1 MIRHIILSLL
11 VLLLSAA
18 CAVAQDVRNYFIDG
32 FNDVANWRQD
42 APNFINQDGWFLDT
56 SNVYDTDVISKQIDN
71 YIPENGDTYWRISL
85 MCGYENSSVNNF
97 QFYLIANGDNPDA
110 EGFHG
115 VAVGTGFK
123 PDYKAL
129 SLIYRH
135 DGISEVIGTTTITFK
150 KNQVT
155 IIDIVRSA
163 AGAWSIGDD
172 EIYAPETPSAMLA
185 NHIVAAFSFNKTGAG
200 QFAFKFDKFSQSD
213 NSINIASSINNAIIV
228 SPTAIKIDVSGRLE
242 AESAT
247 DVKNYSVGGVT
258 PTKVDYNFY
267 DIILHY
273 PDTIPNKGEILMV
286 VDGLR
291 DSNDD
296 KVVKFQHTFHQA
308 LADEIIINEIMVDIN
323 PVPYSLPV
331 KKYVE
336 LYNTSAGD
344 FDLDGYVFRV
354 GDVDYN
360 LPKITIK
367 ADGYLI
373 LASDETN
380 FERYGQCVAAFQES
394 KLTVA
399 GKHIALINK
408 LGAVVDSLT
417 YSTDYYND
425 KDRSEGGFSMERL
438 DPYNNCTGSLNWH
451 SSNDLS
457 GGTPGRR
464 NSVYK
469 IYVDE
474 TIPAIDGCQLLTNS
488 TLQIDFTENIKT
500 TDFTIGGQKPSSQQI
515 DGQSV
520 TFIMSEPF
528 KSGITK
534 IKGRAVDVC
543 DTESDALTAEVN
555 YTPLKVESVYA
566 VSSYQVLV
574 NFTTAVSVYENE
586 NFILENGAMP
596 SLSEPIN
603 DGSNSLLLTFAD
615 DFTQD
620 SKMRLT
626 IDGVENNIHDRI
638 ENQNVTFHYHRVGEG
653 DLIINEVLYYP
664 SVGMKRYV
672 EIVNNSGSD
681 IFLFGLVLSGYTASG
696 DLLRSCIV
704 DGYAMLADGEFAV
717 ITADTASVALN
728 YNAKGLLLEASR
740 FPSLN
745 TARGYVSLRSAD
757 GVVLDSMYYD
767 NDMHNELLA
776 VKRGVALER
785 VSIGKPSMDKEN
797 WTSASEQF
805 GFATPGFVNSCSS
818 DAEPDDGGDN
828 PDLPNQ
834 AVTIENQLMRPGDSD
849 KEFTMTFNFNRP
861 TDPMI
866 SVTVYDD
873 HGRRMRCIADEVM
886 AYPGFSVAWD
896 GRDNHGSYCKSGIYV
911 VVIKAVDDTGWSFE
925 KKEACVIGRFR

>member
-1 MIRHIILSLL
+1 MKCRLFLLL
-11 VLLLSAA
+11 VVTFLTIHAN
-18 CAVAQDVRNYFIDG
+18 AQSVRNYLFEG
-32 FNDVANWRQD
+32 FNDIKTWRQSGLH
-42 APNFINQDGWFLDT
+42 FISHNGYLTDT
-56 SNVYDTDVISKQIDN
+56 STAYGTDVISKQIDN
-71 YIPENGDTYWRISL
+71 YIPENGDSFWRISL
-85 MCGYENSSVNNF
+85 MCGYDNSSVNNF

-110 EGFHG
+110 EDFHG

-135 DGISEVIGTTTITFK
+135 DGISEVIGTTSITFK
-150 KNQVT
+150 KNQET

-163 AGAWSIGDD
+163 DGAWSIGEN
-172 EIYAPETPSAMLA
+172 EIYAPETPFAALA
-185 NHIVAAFSFNKTGAG
+185 NHIVVAFTFNKTGAK

-213 NSINIASSINNAIIV
+213 NPINIPTSIDNATIV
-228 SPTAIKIDVSGRLE
+228 SPTALKIDVSGRLNVD
-242 AESAT
+242 AAGN
-247 DVKNYSVGGVT
+247 VNNYSVGGVK
-258 PTKVDYNFY
+258 PTKVDYNIY
-267 DIILHY
+267 NIILHY
-273 PDTIPNKGEILMV
+273 PDTIPNKGDISLV
-286 VDGLR
+286 VDGLQDYYGNKISR
-291 DSNDD
+291 
-296 KVVKFQHTFHQA
+296 FQHSFRQA
-308 LADEIIINEIMVDIN
+308 LSGEIIFNEIMLDIN
-323 PVPYSLPV
+323 PAPFSLPA
-331 KKYVE
+331 KKYIE
-336 LYNTSAGD
+336 LYNTSSTE

-354 GDVDYN
+354 GDFDYSLQN
-360 LPKITIK
+360 ISID
-367 ADGYLI
+367 AGGYLI
-373 LASDETN
+373 LVSDEAN
-380 FERYGQCVAAFQES
+380 FERYGRCVAAFQES
-394 KLTVA
+394 RLTIA
-399 GKHIALINK
+399 DKHIELLNK
-408 LGAVVDSLT
+408 IGSVVDSLT

-425 KDRSEGGFSMERL
+425 KNRSEGGFSMERL
-438 DPYNNCTGSLNWH
+438 DPFNNCTGILNWH

-457 GGTPGRR
+457 GGTPGRK
-464 NSVYK
+464 NSVFK

-474 TIPAIDGCQLLTNS
+474 TIPVIEGCQLLTNS

-500 TDFTIGGQKPSSQQI
+500 SDFTIGGKKPSAQRI
-515 DGQSV
+515 DNQSV
-520 TFIMSEPF
+520 ILTMPEPL

-555 YTPLKVESVYA
+555 YTPLKVESVNA

-574 NFTTAVSVYENE
+574 NFTTAVSNYENE

-596 SLSEPIN
+596 SLSSPVN

-615 DFTQD
+615 DFAPD

-638 ENQNVTFHYHRVGEG
+638 ENQNVTFSYHRVGEG

-681 IFLFGLVLSGYTASG
+681 IFLFGLVLSGYTSSG
-696 DLLRSCIV
+696 DLLRSCVV

-717 ITADTASVALN
+717 ITADTAKVSLD

-745 TARGYVSLRSAD
+745 TSRGYVSLRSAD
-757 GVVLDSMYYD
+757 GVVLDSMYYE
-767 NDMHNELLA
+767 NDMHSALLT

-785 VSIGKPSMDKEN
+785 ISIDKPSMDKEN

-828 PDLPNQ
+828 RDLPDQ

-849 KEFTMTFNFNRP
+849 KKFTMTFNFNRP
-861 TDPMI
+861 TDPML
-866 SVTVYDD
+866 SVTVYDSD
-873 HGRRMRCIADEVM
+873 GRRMRCIADEVM

-911 VVIKAVDDTGWSFE
+911 VVIKAVDDSGWSFE
-925 KKEACVIGRFR
+925 KKEVCVIGRFR

>member
-1 MIRHIILSLL
+1 M
-11 VLLLSAA
+11 LSAA

-56 SNVYDTDVISKQIDN
+56 SNVYDTDVISKQIDD

-163 AGAWSIGDD
+163 AGAWRIADD

-185 NHIVAAFSFNKTGAG
+185 NHIVAAFTFNKTGAG

-213 NSINIASSINNAIIV
+213 NSINIASFINNATII

-291 DSNDD
+291 DSNGN
-296 KVVKFQHTFHQA
+296 KVVKFQHTYRQA

-323 PVPYSLPV
+323 PAPYSLPV

-336 LYNTSAGD
+336 LYNASAAD

-360 LPKITIK
+360 LPKMTIK
-367 ADGYLI
+367 TDGYLI

-417 YSTDYYND
+417 YSADYYND
-425 KDRSEGGFSMERL
+425 RDRSEGGFSMERL
-438 DPYNNCTGSLNWH
+438 DPFNNCTGILNWH

-457 GGTPGRR
+457 GGTPGRQ

-500 TDFTIGGQKPSSQQI
+500 TDFTIGGEKPSAQLV

-520 TFIMSEPF
+520 ILTMPEPF

-555 YTPLKVESVYA
+555 YTPLKVESVYV

-574 NFTTAVSVYENE
+574 NFTTAVSVYANE

-638 ENQNVTFHYHRVGEG
+638 ENQNVTFRYHRVGEG

-745 TARGYVSLRSAD
+745 TSRGYVSLRSAD

-767 NDMHNELLA
+767 NDMHSALLT

-785 VSIGKPSMDKEN
+785 VSIVKSAMDKEN

-828 PDLPNQ
+828 RDLPDQ
-834 AVTIENQLMRPGDSD
+834 AVAIENQLMRPGDSD

-873 HGRRMRCIADEVM
+873 HGRRMRCIVDEVM

-911 VVIKAVDDTGWSFE
+911 VLIKAVDDTGWSFE